1 MQPLFTPRAVP
12 LFDQRRT
19 DPPSRPTSHPP
30 SRAAAVKSL
39 PSGCES
45 RGSRQAVARPRALDV
60 SKLGGIPFGVGTA
73 LKSLAE

>member
-19 DPPSRPTSHPP
+19 DPLSRPTSHPT

-39 PSGCES
+39 PSGCDS
-45 RGSRQAVARPRALDV
+45 RGGRQAGALPRALDGR
-60 SKLGGIPFGVGTA
+60 KLGGIPFGVGTA
-73 LKSLAE
+73 LQSSAE